1 MNELVTL
8 DVSDGIADVRLNR
21 PDKHNSL
28 TLDMFRA
35 IAAAGESLADPAI
48 RVAVLSGN
56 GPSFCAG
63 LDFSIMRAILDGGDK
78 AAGITAALIDGDS
91 APENLAQRASY
102 VWKTARVPVI
112 AAICGVAYGGGCQI
126 ALGCDIRYASPDAK
140 LSVMEM
146 RYGLSPDMAITQTLP
161 DLVAIDVAKEL
172 ILTGRIVEAAE
183 AAALG
188 LVTRV
193 VDDPLE
199 TAFETA
205 RAIARRSPD
214 AVKAAKQLLNEAWR
228 AEADTG
234 LALEETLQ
242 RRLLGSRNQREA
254 VLAEMEKRE
263 PLFY

>member
-8 DVSDGIADVRLNR
+8 GVTDGIADVRLNR

-35 IAAAGESLADPAI
+35 IVAAGESLADPAI

-63 LDFSIMRAILDGGDK
+63 LDFSVMRAILGGGEE
-78 AAGITAALIDGDS
+78 AAEITAALIDGDS
-91 APENLAQRASY
+91 APENLAQRTAY

-112 AAICGVAYGGGCQI
+112 AAIHGVTYGGGCQI
-126 ALGCDIRYASPDAK
+126 ALGCDIRFASPDAK
-140 LSVMEM
+140 ISVMEV
-146 RYGLSPDMAITQTLP
+146 RYGLIPDMAITQTLP

-172 ILTGRIVEAAE
+172 TLTGRIVEASE

-188 LVTRV
+188 LVTQV

-214 AVKAAKQLLNEAWR
+214 AVKAAKRLLNEAWR
-228 AEADTG
+228 AEAAAG
-234 LALEETLQ
+234 LALEESLQ
-242 RRLLGSRNQREA
+242 RSLLGSRNQCEA